1 MRKWSWLIGGILLA
15 AFGLLF
21 LPAERPA
28 VPGSAPQDA
37 ASPEKM
43 QPYTE
48 TIPGTNV
55 KFEMIPIR
63 GGTFKMG
70 SPPGESG
77 HSFDEGPQHF
87 VTIPPFWMEKTE
99 TTWDEYDIFA
109 FSRDLLKQKPPGAP
123 TSADGNKQADAITR
137 PTPPYMDETFGYGR
151 EGHPALDMTHHAA
164 MEYAR
169 WLSAKTGRD
178 YRLPTEAEWEYA
190 GRAGSESP
198 FGAGVSEKNLGDY
211 AWYREN
217 SEALPHSGAEKKPN
231 AWGIYD
237 LLGNLAEWCLDLYD
251 KDYYQTFRP
260 LIPAVGPALL
270 PGAQEYPHVVRGG
283 SWDDPAAKLRCAAR
297 LSSTPDWSQQ
307 DPQRPQSIWWH
318 TDALFVGFRIVR
330 PLHEQ
335 ADLVGFKDQVR
346 KEQ

>member
-1 MRKWSWLIGGILLA
+1 MRKRSWLIGCILLA

-21 LPAERPA
+21 LPAEHPA
-28 VPGSAPQDA
+28 APGAAPQDA
-37 ASPEKM
+37 ALPE
-43 QPYTE
+43 
-48 TIPGTNV
+48 
-55 KFEMIPIR
+55 EMN
-63 GGTFKMG
+63 
-70 SPPGESG
+70 
-77 HSFDEGPQHF
+77 
-87 VTIPPFWMEKTE
+87 
-99 TTWDEYDIFA
+99 
-109 FSRDLLKQKPPGAP
+109 FSRDIVQRKQAGAAP
-123 TSADGNKQADAITR
+123 STQANQPADAITR

-151 EGHPALDMTHHAA
+151 EGHPALDMTYHAA

-190 GRAGSESP
+190 CRAGSESP
-198 FGAGVSEKNLGDY
+198 FGAGITEKNLGDY

-217 SEALPHSGAEKKPN
+217 SEALPHSGAQKKPN
-231 AWGIYD
+231 AWGIFD

-251 KDYYQTFRP
+251 KDCYKTFKP
-260 LIPAVGPALL
+260 LIPAEAPVLI
-270 PGAQEYPHVVRGG
+270 PGGQEYPHVVRGG

-297 LSSTPDWSQQ
+297 LASTPDWSQQ

-318 TDALFVGFRIVR
+318 TDALFVGFRVLR

-335 ADLVGFKDQVR
+335 ADLAGFKDQVR

>member
-1 MRKWSWLIGGILLA
+1 MRKGSWLIGGILLA
-15 AFGLLF
+15 CFGVAL
-21 LPAERPA
+21 LPAKHPA
-28 VPGSAPQDA
+28 APGAVPQDA
-37 ASPEKM
+37 TTAEEMK
-43 QPYTE
+43 PYTE

-55 KFEMIPIR
+55 KFEMIPVR

-70 SPPGESG
+70 SPADEPGRSP
-77 HSFDEGPQHF
+77 DEGPQHL

-109 FSRDLLKQKPPGAP
+109 FSRDILPRKQPGGAAASP
-123 TSADGNKQADAITR
+123 ADQLADAITR

-164 MEYAR
+164 MEYTR
-169 WLSAKTGRD
+169 WLAAKTGRD

-190 GRAGSESP
+190 CRAGSESP
-198 FGAGVSEKNLGDY
+198 FGAGITEKNLSDY

-217 SEALPHSGAEKKPN
+217 SEALPHSGAGKKPN

-237 LLGNLAEWCLDLYD
+237 LLGDLAEWCLDRYD
-251 KDYYQTFRP
+251 KDYYQTFKP
-260 LIPAVGPALL
+260 LIPAEAPVLL
-270 PGAQEYPHVVRGG
+270 PGTEEYPHVVRGG
-283 SWDDPAAKLRCAAR
+283 SWDDPAGKLRCAAR
-297 LSSTPDWSQQ
+297 LASTPDWSQQ

-318 TDALFVGFRIVR
+318 TDALFVGFRVVR

-335 ADLVGFKDQVR
+335 SNLVGFKDQVR
-346 KEQ
+346 K